1 MSKTPEVS
9 KQDSAATVTPVPL
22 AIVGMGCLY
31 PKADNTS
38 AYWSNIRD
46 GVDAITEIPTDTHWN
61 PADYFDDD
69 KTAPD
74 MTYAKTGGFINKQ
87 AFDPLHYGI
96 SPNNIE
102 ATDTTQ
108 LLGMMACEQALLD
121 AGYCTDKSGKDGKAF
136 DRDRASVIMGVTGT
150 LELVIP
156 LGARL
161 SHPLWKK
168 ALADAGVDNET
179 AKDVVARMSEG
190 YVPWQ
195 ENSFPGLLGNVAAGR
210 IANRFDLG
218 GTNCVVD
225 AACASSLSAMHMGIM
240 ELYTNRADMV
250 ITGGLDTFNDIFMYM
265 CFSKTPAMS
274 PSGHAKPFSK
284 AADGTILG
292 EGLGITV
299 LKRLDDAQRDGDKI
313 YAVLKAIGTSSDGRG
328 NAIYAPSDTGQM
340 KCLRDA
346 YDQAGITPREIDLV
360 EAHGTGTKAGDATE
374 IKAIHAVY
382 ADASSED
389 SWAAIGSV
397 KSMIGHTKA
406 AAGSAGFIKAALA
419 LHHKVLPPTIKVD
432 EPADILKPYSS
443 PFYVNT
449 VKRPWVS
456 RMNGSPRRAALS
468 AFGFGGSN
476 YHAVLEEY
484 QQTAKP
490 IDWDGDVQI
499 IALNGD
505 NADAISQQLDAL
517 DTKADWNT
525 LRTTAAESRKAFD
538 TNADA
543 RLLLVVQKNKT
554 DLVKLVN
561 SAKTQLASG
570 KTHWQTPDG
579 AFFGSGKQDGKL
591 AVLFPGQG
599 AQYTGMLRDLACQF
613 PQMLSA
619 LELGNST
626 FGQSKP
632 NERLSDLIYP
642 IPVFTDEQKDAQ
654 TAQLNDTRNTQPALG
669 AVSLGAWQVL
679 QHFGITADFTAGHS
693 FGELV
698 ALHAAGRITADELM
712 KLALVRGQLMAQSG
726 DQDTSGTSGGMMAV
740 MLDKPTVEAFLSEN
754 KLDGLIVANHNS
766 PQQVVLSGPE
776 DQIDQAQKLLKA
788 QKSRC
793 KKLAVSSAFHSSF
806 VSDAAKPFAQ
816 ALAEVNFAKT
826 DIKVFANT
834 TAEGYPDD
842 VDACRDL
849 LANQLAKPVRFVE
862 QIENLHQAGSR
873 TFIEVGPNRHLA
885 GMVGSILDG
894 KEHTLFSLDT
904 STGRKSGQYDL
915 ALLLAGIASSGHA
928 VNLTIWDGDWL
939 DHVAAQP
946 KRKKGFTLP
955 VSGAN
960 ARPKPSNRKPVTP
973 KPRVQTT
980 SQTPAKQAQSQPLTP
995 TRSSNV
1001 TQPTQPNG
1009 QAGQANPQA
1018 MAFAQQSILALQQ
1031 LQQQTAA
1038 LHHQYLLGQEAN
1050 QRTIETLINQ
1060 QMQLMSQPGAAI
1072 QPLPVQQH
1080 QPVAPVPMP
1089 QMSMPQQPVYQQPQ
1103 PVAQHPMPVA
1113 PPAPQPAAPQPA
1125 PAPAPQAV
1133 APAPVASPTPAP
1145 APTTGAASKASDVL
1159 LEVVAE
1165 KTGYPTEMLE
1175 LSMSL
1180 DEDLG
1185 IDSIKR
1191 VEILSTLQ
1199 EKMPEAPAIKPDD
1212 LSSLHTLQQIVDFLD
1227 ANLAPTATTSAP
1239 TPQAAPTSN
1248 EAVCLSGVS
1257 EVLLEV
1263 IAEKTG
1269 YPTEMLELSMSLDED
1284 LGIDSI
1290 KRVEI
1295 LSSLQEKMPEAP
1307 PIKPDDL
1314 SSLQTLQ
1321 QIVDFLEKNGPFV
1334 TAPSQQLID
1343 ADSVMALHSSVES
1356 QDIPFDFELDRHI
1369 LATTPLD
1376 ESSQS
1381 PLTLPH
1387 GQTLII
1393 ADDGTN
1399 LPEQLAQSL
1408 SSHQLNAIVLGPHDE
1423 LPDAETVCGLILTL
1437 PDSADT
1443 QQVIDAFTLMQQLG
1457 PALKQ
1462 AVAQHGTALLA
1473 CITRLDGQLGL
1484 GGRAV
1489 AAPITASLAGMIK
1502 TASHEWPQVT
1512 CRVIDIDESVTA
1524 DRLANQLLQTGP
1536 LEVGITADNTVQTQ
1550 LIAESLDNKLSE
1562 KLPLKDEDTVIVTG
1576 GARGVTAEV
1585 ATAIARIYKCRLL
1598 LVGRS
1603 PIPESEPSWLRPVS
1617 READIKKAIIAN
1629 ATTRLMP
1636 RDVQVRYEKVIANR
1650 QIVETLGRIE
1660 QAGGKATYAS
1670 ADVRNAKMIEEILD
1684 AARTRGPVAGIV
1696 HGAGVLADRHIEDKT
1711 TEQFD
1716 MVFGT
1721 KVEGFANL
1729 MRAADRDELKVI
1741 INFSSSTGRFGRK
1754 GQIDY
1759 AAANDTLNKLAQQQK
1774 SLRPNCRV
1782 LSINWGPWDGGMV
1795 NADLKKLF
1803 AAEGI
1808 QVIPLTDGANY
1819 LAREI
1824 DTPVQGP
1831 VEIVILGKGSDLS
1844 LNMQDV
1850 TNTEKPTA
1858 PKTPSLPLA
1867 FDRVVS
1873 LTQLPVL
1880 TDHVMNGKAVLPAA
1894 LMIEYLGH
1902 AAIAENPGMSMIGMT
1917 DFSVFKGI
1925 ILNAQDDLTL
1935 HVHAAIADHMD
1946 GDIETAVAEIRSG
1959 ENGKTLHARATV
1971 LLGQAS
1977 NAPDASDLPRP
1988 QMPYPIANDKIYTT
2002 PGLLFHGQQLHAIAG
2017 VDACDDMGII
2027 GRLNSAPSPSQW
2039 INKPSR
2045 TTWLTDPLLVD
2056 GVFQLMIL
2064 WTQHQFEQPSL
2075 PTKIDR
2081 YEQYVDRM
2089 PSSGV
2094 TCICRITKQ
2103 TAHQVTCNVELLDNF
2118 GSLLAQITG
2127 YHCVVDASLRDAFLD
2142 NQLGQKV
2149 QA

>member
-1 MSKTPEVS
+1 
-9 KQDSAATVTPVPL
+9 
-22 AIVGMGCLY
+22 MGCLF
-31 PKADNTS
+31 PKADNVS

-46 GVDAITEIPTDTHWN
+46 GVDAITEIPADTHWN

-87 AFDPLHYGI
+87 SFDPLHYGI
-96 SPNNIE
+96 SPNNIQ

-121 AGYCTDKSGKDGKAF
+121 AGYCTDKSGKDGREF
-136 DRDRASVIMGVTGT
+136 NRDRTSVIMGVTGT

-168 ALADAGVDNET
+168 ALADAGVDDET
-179 AKDVVARMSEG
+179 AKDVVARISEG

-225 AACASSLSAMHMGIM
+225 AACASSLSAMHMGVM

-250 ITGGLDTFNDIFMYM
+250 ITGGLDTFNDIFMFM

-274 PSGHAKPFSK
+274 PSGHAKPFAK
-284 AADGTILG
+284 LADGTILG

-299 LKRLDDAQRDGDKI
+299 IKRLEDAERDGDQI
-313 YAVLKAIGTSSDGRG
+313 YAVLNAIGTSSDGRG
-328 NAIYAPSDTGQM
+328 NAIYAPSDNGQA

-346 YDQAGITPREIDLV
+346 YEQAGVTPRDIDLV

-374 IKAIHAVY
+374 IKAITEVY
-382 ADASSED
+382 SQASDED

-406 AAGSAGFIKAALA
+406 AAGSAGFIKAAMA

-432 EPADILKPYSS
+432 EPAEILKPYTS

-456 RMNGSPRRAALS
+456 RMDGKPRRAALS

-476 YHAVLEEY
+476 YHAVLQEY
-484 QQTAKP
+484 PQAAKP
-490 IDWDGDVQI
+490 IDWDGNVQLI
-499 IALNGD
+499 
-505 NADAISQQLDAL
+505 AISGVDANAITKQLDAL
-517 DTKADWNT
+517 DSKADWNT
-525 LRTTAAESRKAFD
+525 LRTTAAESRKTFD
-538 TNADA
+538 GKANA
-543 RLLLVVQKNKT
+543 RLIIVIQQGQT
-554 DLVKLVN
+554 DLAKLIN
-561 SAKTQLASG
+561 TAKTQLATG

-579 AFFGSGKQDGKL
+579 AFFGSAKHNGKL

-613 PQMLSA
+613 PQMLNA
-619 LELGNST
+619 LDLGNIT
-626 FGQSKP
+626 FGQTKP
-632 NERLSDLIYP
+632 NGKLSDLVYP
-642 IPVFTDEQKDAQ
+642 IPVFTDEEQAAQ
-654 TAQLNDTRNTQPALG
+654 TAKLGDTRNTQPALG

-679 QHFGITADFTAGHS
+679 QHFGIAADFTAGHS

-698 ALHAAGRITADELM
+698 ALHAAGRITASDLM
-712 KLALVRGQLMAQSG
+712 KLALVRGQLMSQTSESESG
-726 DQDTSGTSGGMMAV
+726 ASGGAMMAV
-740 MLDKPTVEAFLSEN
+740 MLDKASVEAFLADN

-766 PQQVVLSGPE
+766 PQQVVLSGPV
-776 DQIDQAQKLLKA
+776 DQIDEAQKLFKT
-788 QKSRC
+788 QKTRC

-816 ALAEVNFAKT
+816 ALAEVDFAST
-826 DIKVFANT
+826 NVKVFANT
-834 TAEGYPDD
+834 TAQAYPDD
-842 VDACRDL
+842 VNTCRDL

-862 QIENLHQAGSR
+862 QVENLHQAGVR

-885 GMVGSILDG
+885 GMVSSILDG
-894 KEHTLFSLDT
+894 KEHTLFTLDN
-904 STGRKSGQYDL
+904 STGRKSGQLDL
-915 ALLLAGIASSGHA
+915 ALLLAGIASCGHE
-928 VNLTIWDGDWL
+928 VQLTAWDSQWL
-939 DHVAAQP
+939 DDLAKQP
-946 KRKKGFTLP
+946 KRKKGFTVP
-955 VSGAN
+955 VCGAN
-960 ARPKPSNRKPVTP
+960 AKPKPSNRKPVAP
-973 KPRVQTT
+973 KPRVQ
-980 SQTPAKQAQSQPLTP
+980 PAAAPTQSANAAPTQNTEKQALSQPLNT
-995 TRSSNV
+995 TRSNNV
-1001 TQPTQPNG
+1001 TQQPQPQNG
-1009 QAGQANPQA
+1009 QAVPANMQA

-1060 QMQLMSQPGAAI
+1060 QMMLMSQPGAQLPAI
-1072 QPLPVQQH
+1072 PMPTMSQQPVQS
-1080 QPVAPVPMP
+1080 VPMP
-1089 QMSMPQQPVYQQPQ
+1089 TFTPPVQPQPVYQQPVAPQ
-1103 PVAQHPMPVA
+1103 PVAQPI
-1113 PPAPQPAAPQPA
+1113 APQATPTPVPQAAAPA
-1125 PAPAPQAV
+1125 PAPAPV
-1133 APAPVASPTPAP
+1133 AQPATPAP
-1145 APTTGAASKASDVL
+1145 APTTPAASTSSSSKASDVL

-1165 KTGYPTEMLE
+1165 KTGYPTEMLD

-1191 VEILSTLQ
+1191 VEILSSLQ

-1227 ANLAPTATTSAP
+1227 ANMSPASAP
-1239 TPQAAPTSN
+1239 AA
-1248 EAVCLSGVS
+1248 AVIDSPATGALSGVS

-1343 ADSVMALHSSVES
+1343 ADAVMALNQSVETS
-1356 QDIPFDFELDRHI
+1356 NIPFDFKLDRHI
-1369 LATTPLD
+1369 LVTAELD
-1376 ESSQS
+1376 ASSQT
-1381 PLTLPH
+1381 PITLPA
-1387 GQTLII
+1387 GQTVVI
-1393 ADDGTN
+1393 ADDGTD
-1399 LPEQLAQSL
+1399 LPQQLAMQFAEQSL
-1408 SSHQLNAIVLGPHDE
+1408 QSAIVGPHDE
-1423 LPDAETVCGLILTL
+1423 LPDPTTVCGLVLML

-1443 QQVIDAFTLMQQLG
+1443 QAVIDAFTLLQQLG
-1457 PALKQ
+1457 PALK
-1462 AVAQHGTALLA
+1462 ASIKQHGVALLA
-1473 CITRLDGQLGL
+1473 CITRLDGKLGL
-1484 GGRAV
+1484 GGSAIN
-1489 AAPITASLAGMIK
+1489 APMTASLAGMIK

-1512 CRVIDIDESVTA
+1512 CRVIDIDDNATPETI
-1524 DRLANQLLQTGP
+1524 ANQLLHTGP
-1536 LEVGITADNTVQTQ
+1536 MEVGIAGDDLIQTQ
-1550 LIAESLDNKLSE
+1550 LLAESIDNKLSE
-1562 KLPLKDEDTVIVTG
+1562 KLPIKAQDTVIVTG

-1603 PIPESEPSWLRPVS
+1603 PIPESEPAWLRDLQS
-1617 READIKKAIIAN
+1617 EADIKKAIVAN

-1636 RDVQVRYEKVIANR
+1636 RDVQVRYQKVIANR

-1660 QAGGKATYAS
+1660 QAGGKATYAT
-1670 ADVRNAKMIEEILD
+1670 ADVRNAKAIEEILD
-1684 AARTRGPVAGIV
+1684 AARTRGPVAGII

-1721 KVEGFANL
+1721 KVEGFNNL
-1729 MRAADRDELKVI
+1729 MRAANRDELKVI

-1759 AAANDTLNKLAQQQK
+1759 AAANDTLNKHAQQQK
-1774 SLRPNCRV
+1774 SLRPDCRV

-1795 NADLKKLF
+1795 NDDLKKLF
-1803 AAEGI
+1803 ASEGI
-1808 QVIPLTDGANY
+1808 QVIPMTDGANY

-1824 DTPVQGP
+1824 DTPTQGP
-1831 VEIVILGKGSDLS
+1831 VEIVILGQGSDLS
-1844 LNMQDV
+1844 LSMPKLSTAQSQAV
-1850 TNTEKPTA
+1850 QTTSKPMM
-1858 PKTPSLPLA
+1858 SLPPLA

-1873 LTQLPVL
+1873 VDQLPIL
-1880 TDHVMNGKAVLPAA
+1880 KDHVMNAKAVLPAA
-1894 LMIEYLGH
+1894 LMMEYLGA
-1902 AAIAENPGMSMIGMT
+1902 AAIAENPGLNMVGIENFT
-1917 DFSVFKGI
+1917 VFKGI
-1925 ILNAQDDLTL
+1925 IVDANEKLTL
-1935 HVHAAIADHMD
+1935 HVHAGYAENT
-1946 GDIETAVAEIRSG
+1946 GDFDKVITEIRSG
-1959 ENGKTLHARATV
+1959 ENSKTLHARATI
-1971 LLGQAS
+1971 LMGQLS
-1977 NAPDASDLPRP
+1977 SAPTASDLSRP
-1988 QMPYPIANDKIYTT
+1988 QMPYPLTGDKIYTT
-2002 PGLLFHGQQLHAIAG
+2002 PGLLFHGEQLHAIAG
-2017 VDACDDMGII
+2017 VEACDDMGIS

-2039 INKPSR
+2039 ITKPTR
-2045 TTWLTDPLLVD
+2045 TTWLTDPLLID
-2056 GVFQLMIL
+2056 GVFQMMIL
-2064 WTQHQFEQPSL
+2064 WTQQKLDQPSL
-2075 PTKIDR
+2075 PTKIEHYQQFAER
-2081 YEQYVDRM
+2081 L

-2094 TCICRITKQ
+2094 QCVCRIIKQ
-2103 TAHQVTCNVELLDNF
+2103 TAHEITVNVELLDGF
-2118 GSLLAQITG
+2118 GSVVALMSG